1 MQFYLA
7 KAADGKRI
15 ICGTQAEAKAINKDF
30 SELDIP
36 TDKPGLKAWVQQ
48 MLDETL
54 NAQTV
59 GEPTECE
66 TTEELISKI
75 EEQLY
80 DLIGCGG
87 GDGDTIKEYARA
99 IADIGVWVA
108 EPDSGVSGEVYGE
121 GEETLTQ
128 TIHSPEP
135 VKEEPKAVTF
145 TGLNPDNVVEWL
157 LDTATQAQ
165 IENIF
170 SMLGCRFGEVIR
182 KERTDG

>member
-7 KAADGKRI
+7 KDEDGRRI
-15 ICGTQAEAKAINKDF
+15 ICGTQAEAKSINKDF
-30 SELDIP
+30 SELEIP
-36 TDKPGLKAWVQQ
+36 VDKPGLKAWVQQ
-48 MLDETL
+48 MLDETI

-59 GEPTECE
+59 GEPVECE

-80 DLIGCGG
+80 DLLGCGG

-99 IADIGVWVA
+99 IADIGVRVA
-108 EPDSGVSGEVYGE
+108 EPEIEV
-121 GEETLTQ
+121 TAT
-128 TIHSPEP
+128 EP

-182 KERTDG
+182 KERTDVE